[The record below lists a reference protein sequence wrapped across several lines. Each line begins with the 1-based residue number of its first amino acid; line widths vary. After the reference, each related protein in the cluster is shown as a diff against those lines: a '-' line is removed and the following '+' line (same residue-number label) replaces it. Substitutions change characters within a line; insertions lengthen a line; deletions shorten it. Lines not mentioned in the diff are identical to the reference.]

1 MSTLTK
7 KVFGL
12 VAILIVVNAIVYLGF
27 AFIMW
32 DLHPVT
38 WDGIIRFFFTS
49 FLAVVDLAV
58 MAAYLKVEL

>member
-38 WDGIIRFFFTS
+38 WDGFIRFFFTS

>member
-1 MSTLTK
+1 MDALTK

-12 VAILIVVNAIVYLGF
+12 LAILLTVNALIYLGF

-38 WDGIIRFFFTS
+38 WDGFVRFFFTS
-49 FLAVVDLAV
+49 FLAVVDLGIT
-58 MAAYLKVEL
+58 AAYLKVDL

>member
-1 MSTLTK
+1 MGTLTK

-12 VAILIVVNAIVYLGF
+12 VAILIAVNAIVYLGF

-38 WDGIIRFFFTS
+38 WDGFIRFFFTS

-58 MAAYLKVEL
+58 MAAYLKVDL